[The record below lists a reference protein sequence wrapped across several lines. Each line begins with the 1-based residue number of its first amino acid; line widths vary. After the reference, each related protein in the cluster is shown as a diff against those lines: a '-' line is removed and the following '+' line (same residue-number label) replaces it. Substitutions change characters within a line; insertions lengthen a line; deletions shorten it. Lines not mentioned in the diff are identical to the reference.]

1 MFFVGLTGGIASGKS
16 TVARMFEEA
25 GVPVICTDEL
35 AHEVV
40 KAGSRALREIE
51 SAFGPD
57 VIGRDGELDRSA
69 MAGAVFQDE
78 SKRKVLESII
88 HPRIAEE
95 MERRKLELAQTGHG
109 MVVVDVPL
117 LYEVG
122 WEKMCDA
129 VVVVFAKP
137 SDQERRLTDRDGL
150 SPEGVRFRIG
160 AQASIEEKAKA
171 ADYVIDNTGSLEQTL
186 SQVQETLKQL
196 QLKAGRRS
204 NKESD

>member
-1 MFFVGLTGGIASGKS
+1 MFVVGLTGGIASGKS

>member
-1 MFFVGLTGGIASGKS
+1 MFVVGLTGGIASGKS

-25 GVPVICTDEL
+25 GVQVICTDEL

>member
-1 MFFVGLTGGIASGKS
+1 
-16 TVARMFEEA
+16 
-25 GVPVICTDEL
+25 
-35 AHEVV
+35 
-40 KAGSRALREIE
+40 
-51 SAFGPD
+51 
-57 VIGRDGELDRSA
+57 
-69 MAGAVFQDE
+69 
-78 SKRKVLESII
+78 
-88 HPRIAEE
+88 